1 MNYIYLSKAV
11 YKKKKK
17 IRIVN
22 KVNFKIL
29 EKSLVRI
36 SILIS
41 SLSQEV
47 A

>member
-11 YKKKKK
+11 YKKKK